1 MTEKLRFTTDID
13 RHWFTNRVVN
23 DWNRLGR
30 HVVIAELIGSSKRQ
44 YKLEKLRF
52 RTDID
57 RHWFTNRVV
66 NDWNRLSRHV
76 VSAES
81 IGSFKRRLDEC
92 MDRDD
97 RWDG

>member
-1 MTEKLRFTTDID
+1 MAPVIEAFKWLKGINKGNIEFSNQD
-13 RHWFTNRVVN
+13 RTRGN
-23 DWNRLGR
+23 G
-30 HVVIAELIGSSKRQ
+30 

-52 RTDID
+52 RTDTG

-66 NDWNRLSRHV
+66 NNWIMLSSHV
-76 VSAES
+76 VSGES